1 MSREVEK
8 KMQDFI
14 LRQMKKGRTTTLPV
28 SNSLPEVKIKKI
40 ASEDNKEMKKLI
52 GSTFID
58 QIKRLES
65 MQVEEQ
71 KM

>member
-1 MSREVEK
+1 LSREVEK